1 MKLNKTLTITPFA
14 LMILSGCATNIG
26 KSEFACPDGTTSSE
40 GVCAGPRLV
49 YELTN
54 DRVDLSELSHDP
66 EYAHL
71 RPTGEKA
78 NRNPRRDNSNAENNA
93 QTEQATQSKLRKKNT
108 NNNAD
113 VTVYQP
119 RDNAQ
124 QSPGNFQG
132 VEVIPQQRFERQYND
147 AFQGWPSHDEALA
160 PEPLAVMEAPEIMRV
175 LVAAWPDNAG
185 NLNMPGYVYVE
196 VTERRF
202 NVGSAA
208 NTRPS
213 RVVPFE
219 MRQQSQE
226 ELRRQQQRSQGVNPL
241 GVENPFGNQR

>member
-1 MKLNKTLTITPFA
+1 MKLNKTLTMAPLA
-14 LMILSGCATNIG
+14 LIMLSGCAANIG
-26 KSEFACPDGTTSSE
+26 KSEFACPNGTTSSE

-54 DRVDLSELSHDP
+54 DRVDLADLSDDP
-66 EYAHL
+66 EFAHL
-71 RPTGEKA
+71 RPTGQ
-78 NRNPRRDNSNAENNA
+78 NTSQNPRR
-93 QTEQATQSKLRKKNT
+93 
-108 NNNAD
+108 NNNEHSVNTTD
-113 VTVYQP
+113 TYTQQSGLHKKGYKSNDEVTVYHP

-124 QSPGNFQG
+124 QSPDNFQR
-132 VEVIPQQRFERQYND
+132 VEPIPQQRFEREPND
-147 AFQGWPSHDEALA
+147 AFQGWPSQDEALA

-226 ELRRQQQRSQGVNPL
+226 EIRKQQQRSQGVNPL
-241 GVENPFGNQR
+241 GVENPLGNQR